1 MRRQSPTIQTMSLSE
16 VKSRLSRLVND
27 VYRLETRVLVEKAGI
42 PVAAIVSVKDLEQLD
57 RLDAER
63 EERRQLLARMREPYR
78 DVPPEQVEREVGAV
92 VAEVRAED
100 EAALGANEQA
110 TVERRPA

>member
-1 MRRQSPTIQTMSLSE
+1 MKISD
-16 VKSRLSRLVND
+16 VKSRLNSLVNQ
-27 VYRLETRVLVEKAGI
+27 VYRKETRVLVEKSGI
-42 PVAAIVSVKDLEQLD
+42 PVAALVSAEDLARLA

-63 EERRQLLARMREPYR
+63 EERRQLLARMREPFR
-78 DVPPEQVEREVGAV
+78 DVPPEQVERDVAAL

-100 EAALGANEQA
+100 EQA